1 MESHQDPAEH
11 ADRALEEME
20 DRRDRLTDRIEE
32 TKSDWERK
40 KADDS
45 VPGAGADPDAA
56 EQDSPAKG
64 GGPGPTS

>member
-1 MESHQDPAEH
+1 MESHDDAADRAE
-11 ADRALEEME
+11 RALEEME
-20 DRRDRLTDRIEE
+20 QRRDRLGERIDE

-64 GGPGPTS
+64 GGPGPTR